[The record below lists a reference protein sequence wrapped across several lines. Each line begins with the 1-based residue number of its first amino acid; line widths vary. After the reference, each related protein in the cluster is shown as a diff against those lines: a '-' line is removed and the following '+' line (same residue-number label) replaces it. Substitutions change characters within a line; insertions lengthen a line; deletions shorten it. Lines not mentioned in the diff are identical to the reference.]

1 MEDPILIMGRS
12 RKKNLKKKER
22 NPRTVEE
29 RFLLDYV
36 SAKTKPTINPF
47 GRWKSHWLVRECRLQ
62 GSPSSGPRQELFPRD
77 AMQHGSHTWND
88 VVSKQE
94 DQACFHRYFPCHPLH
109 AWVYNPRRGVPRYAL
124 SEQRSSSKFIRVARR
139 ARSLRQRT
147 ESFRALLFSLGFV
160 THRVHGTFIW
170 RTRSQRHL

>member
-1 MEDPILIMGRS
+1 MERRGFEAR
-12 RKKNLKKKER
+12 
-22 NPRTVEE
+22 
-29 RFLLDYV
+29 
-36 SAKTKPTINPF
+36 
-47 GRWKSHWLVRECRLQ
+47 
-62 GSPSSGPRQELFPRD
+62 
-77 AMQHGSHTWND
+77 
-88 VVSKQE
+88 

-124 SEQRSSSKFIRVARR
+124 SEPRSSSKFIRVARR

-170 RTRSQRHL
+170 RTRSRRHLPNRSHSLRAHLPLAHSIHEFSLFCYFNLLLLLFVIYFCC